1 MLCQRP
7 GQITNALTDGAAP
20 LPKGPRGGL
29 RRRGGQPLTDGL
41 GKASVPFAT
50 PTGAPI
56 TPERRPGG
64 GYQTWPSTGGFGYF
78 VTILGHSD
86 SAAIRRQMGRAGATM
101 YGSGGLVVLGTAA
114 LPAWP
119 GRHSLILVGL
129 GLLSVVAG
137 LVLRITEGKLPPAA
151 YNPFAAAGTLVIGGL
166 VLAGGSARAPSIYAY
181 LYIWVV
187 VYAVYFFPRSL
198 ALGHLALVVVTFGA
212 IRLGHRPTWIGL
224 GGWLTMTVTLVVAA
238 GVVSLLADGLRTAA
252 RSDSLTGLA
261 NRQALEEALGQE
273 MSRCRRRP
281 ERDLCIALIDIDD
294 FKSVNDRHGHHGGD
308 LLLRELSG
316 AWTACLRGSDL
327 LARLEPDS
335 RALLARYGGDEF
347 AVLLASCDPENAR
360 RVLDRLCSA
369 RPDATFSAGIA
380 SWDGQESAPEVIA
393 RADEALYSA
402 KRAGRNRVM
411 VLPSPGGGGG

>member
-1 MLCQRP
+1 
-7 GQITNALTDGAAP
+7 
-20 LPKGPRGGL
+20 
-29 RRRGGQPLTDGL
+29 
-41 GKASVPFAT
+41 
-50 PTGAPI
+50 
-56 TPERRPGG
+56 
-64 GYQTWPSTGGFGYF
+64 
-78 VTILGHSD
+78 
-86 SAAIRRQMGRAGATM
+86 MGRAAATM
-101 YGSGGLVVLGTAA
+101 YASGGLVVLGTAA

-151 YNPFAAAGTLVIGGL
+151 YNPFVVAGTLVIGGL
-166 VLAGGSARAPSIYAY
+166 VLAGGSARAPSIYPC

-187 VYAVYFFPRSL
+187 VYAVYFFPRPL
-198 ALGHLALVVVTFGA
+198 ALGHLSLVVLTFGA
-212 IRLGHRPTWIGL
+212 IRLGDSPTWIGL

-238 GVVSLLADGLRTAA
+238 GVVSLLVNGLRRAA
-252 RSDSLTGLA
+252 RSDGLTGLA

-281 ERDLCIALIDIDD
+281 ERELSIALIDIDD

-308 LLLRELSG
+308 LLLRELS
-316 AWTACLRGSDL
+316 AVWTACLRGSDL
-327 LARLEPDS
+327 LARLEPES

-347 AVLLASCDPENAR
+347 AVLLASCDPVNAR
-360 RVLDRLCSA
+360 HVLDRLGSA

-380 SWDGQESAPEVIA
+380 SWDRQESAPEVIA

-402 KRAGRNRVM
+402 KKAGRNRVV
-411 VLPSPGGGGG
+411 VLPSPVGDGLN